1 MVFEI
6 QLLKSDKIVIG
17 NNLKQNETYAF
28 SYIFQKCLKKL
39 GYLHQL
45 YVVPKNEFKTIQD

>member
-17 NNLKQNETYAF
+17 NNLKQNEIYAF